1 MRWRLGIAL
10 LAAVIVVGGV
20 AQAEIFQSGNLR
32 VNLSGGFAPQ
42 QLPRERP
49 VPVTVTIDGRIGT
62 IDGTRP
68 PSLRKLEVG
77 LNRNG
82 ILTTRGLPVCDLSL
96 LQSTTTDAAMRVCG
110 PALVGRGSF
119 SADVD
124 ISQEGLPVKGTI
136 LAFNSRVA
144 GGPGVALHFNGTVPV
159 LATLVL
165 PLKIRH
171 QPKGPFGTVLATQ
184 VPKLAGGLGSVTHIK
199 LKIGRTYTYR
209 GQRLGFISAS
219 CSAPAGFNTAL
230 FPFARGSFDF
240 VNGRRLDISLTRS
253 CRVRS

>member
-1 MRWRLGIAL
+1 MRRRLGITL
-10 LAAVIVVGGV
+10 LVAAVVLVGGV

-32 VNLSGGFAPQ
+32 VTLSGGFAPAE
-42 QLPRERP
+42 LPRERP
-49 VPVTVTIDGRIGT
+49 VPVTVRIDGRIGT
-62 IDGTRP
+62 VDGTRP
-68 PSLRKLEVG
+68 PSLRKLEIG

-82 ILTTRGLPVCDLSL
+82 ILTTRGLPVCDASV
-96 LQSTTTDAAMRVCG
+96 LQSTSTEAAMQLCG

-136 LAFNSRVA
+136 LAFNSRVG

-159 LATLVL
+159 QATLVL
-165 PLKIRH
+165 PLKVRH

-184 VPKLAGGLGSVTHIK
+184 VPKLAGGLGSITHIK
-199 LKIGRTYTYR
+199 LAIGRTYSYR

-219 CSAPAGFNTAL
+219 CSAPAGFRTAL
-230 FPFARGSFDF
+230 FPFARGDF
-240 VNGRRLDISLTRS
+240 EFVGGRRLDIALTRS
-253 CRVRS
+253 CRVR

>member
-1 MRWRLGIAL
+1 MRRRLGIAL
-10 LAAVIVVGGV
+10 SVAAMMLVGGA

-32 VNLSGGFAPQ
+32 VTLSGGFTPQ

-49 VPVTVTIDGRIGT
+49 VPVTVKIDGRIGT
-62 IDGTRP
+62 LDGSRP
-68 PSLRKLEVG
+68 PSLRNLEIG

-82 ILTTRGLPVCDLSL
+82 ILTTRGLPVCDVSV
-96 LQSTTTDAAMRVCG
+96 LQSTTTDAAMRLCG
-110 PALVGRGSF
+110 PALVGHGSF

-124 ISQEGLPVKGTI
+124 LNDEGLPVKGTI
-136 LAFNSRVA
+136 LAFNSRVG

-171 QPKGPFGTVLATQ
+171 QPKGPFGTVLATT
-184 VPKLAGGLGSVTHIK
+184 VPRLAGGLGSVTHIE
-199 LKIGRTYTYR
+199 LTIGRTYTYR

-219 CSAPAGFNTAL
+219 CSAPAGFSRAL

-240 VNGRRLDISLTRS
+240 VNGRRLDISLTRT
-253 CRVRS
+253 CRVR